1 VSVMPSPRFLTVEG
15 SPTSK
20 AWVGARSRLNQQRPA
35 TRATEILPVCRT
47 RTRIARTCHATGP
60 FSVIRPY
67 GAPASV
73 RARWTRLQ
81 APDSGRL
88 HRVTDGFKDRPDT
101 TFGTVNADVL
111 AHFGPGFQRIDFVE
125 VILSSSWP
133 E

>member
-1 VSVMPSPRFLTVEG
+1 MPHPHTHRPHLPRDWTILGDQT
-15 SPTSK
+15 
-20 AWVGARSRLNQQRPA
+20 AWS
-35 TRATEILPVCRT
+35 
-47 RTRIARTCHATGP
+47 TCIG
-60 FSVIRPY
+60 
-67 GAPASV
+67 V

-125 VILSSSWP
+125 VIQSNSWP